1 MGVAFND
8 FDGDGFTD
16 IFVAN
21 DNMPNSLF
29 RNIKGK
35 SFEEVALDV
44 GVAYAE
50 TGKAVSGMGVEL
62 RDLDNDGLPDVWH
75 TATELETFP
84 LFRNIG
90 KGMFV
95 DFTGRSGLA
104 RSTLEMSGWGNAV
117 ADFDNDGLKDLLVAR
132 GNVLDNI
139 ADFSQRTWGEPL
151 SVFRNLGNMK
161 FEDIS
166 SQCGAALQ
174 VKEPYRGCVI
184 GDLFN
189 SGRLDVVTTALSSD
203 ARILRNVTSNPNNWV
218 AFRLVGTKSNRMG
231 IGAQLKLTTEDG
243 NSQYDIVSTSA
254 GYQASR
260 DHRAHFGLGPFK
272 TVKQL
277 EIRWPSG
284 IRQVLKNLAGNQIQ
298 SVEETSS

>member
-1 MGVAFND
+1 
-8 FDGDGFTD
+8 
-16 IFVAN
+16 
-21 DNMPNSLF
+21 
-29 RNIKGK
+29 
-35 SFEEVALDV
+35 
-44 GVAYAE
+44 
-50 TGKAVSGMGVEL
+50 
-62 RDLDNDGLPDVWH
+62 
-75 TATELETFP
+75 
-84 LFRNIG
+84 
-90 KGMFV
+90 
-95 DFTGRSGLA
+95 
-104 RSTLEMSGWGNAV
+104 
-117 ADFDNDGLKDLLVAR
+117 LKDLLVAR

-166 SQCGAALQ
+166 KQTGDALQ
-174 VKEPYRGCVI
+174 LKEPYRGCVI

-189 SGRLDVVTTALSSD
+189 SGRLDVVTTALSND
-203 ARILRNVTSNPNNWV
+203 ARILQNVTSNSNNWV

-243 NSQYDIVSTSA
+243 SSQYDIVSTSA

-272 TVKQL
+272 TVKHL

-284 IRQVLKNLAGNQIQ
+284 IRQILENVPANQIH
-298 SVEETSS
+298 SVKED